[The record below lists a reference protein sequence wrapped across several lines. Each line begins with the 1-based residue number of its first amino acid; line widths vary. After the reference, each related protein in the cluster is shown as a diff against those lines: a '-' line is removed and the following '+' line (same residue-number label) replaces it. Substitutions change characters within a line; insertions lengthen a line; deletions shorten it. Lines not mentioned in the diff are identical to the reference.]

1 MKREVKNK
9 TASIRAKLMNMA
21 RAEKI
26 DFDFLFMI

>member
-9 TASIRAKLMNMA
+9 TASIREKLMNMA